1 MQLFDTYPTIDMS
14 LVELVIKA
22 YRAGIF
28 PMSESADS
36 KDIFWVDPDNRGII
50 PLDEFHIS
58 HRFRKT
64 LRHNPYEIRHNT
76 AFEKVLDACALQ
88 RPGREKTWIS
98 PKIKALYLTLFRLG
112 FAHSLEVWDKKT
124 NELVGGLYGVVIAG
138 AYFGESMF
146 SFKTDASKIALAHL
160 VARLQKTGFKLLDT
174 QFVTDH
180 LRQFGAKEISRTEYH
195 MMLSEALKTEV
206 HFYEPTEG
214 DCLLSLLQSITQ
226 MS

>member
-1 MQLFDTYPTIDMS
+1 LQLIDDYPTIDMS

-36 KDIFWVDPDNRGII
+36 KDIFWVDPDNRGVI
-50 PLDEFHIS
+50 PLDQFHLS

-64 LRHNPYEIRHNT
+64 LRHHPYEIRHNT
-76 AFEKVLDACALQ
+76 AFEQVLALCAQ
-88 RPGREKTWIS
+88 ERPGREQTWIS

-112 FAHSLEVWDKKT
+112 FSHSLEVWDKQK
-124 NELVGGLYGVVIAG
+124 NELVGGLYGVMIAG

-146 SFKTDASKIALAHL
+146 SLRTDTSKIALAHL

-180 LRQFGAKEISRTEYH
+180 LRQFGAREISRTEYH
-195 MMLSEALKTEV
+195 EMLTEALKTEV
-206 HFYEPTEG
+206 HFYEPTEEE
-214 DCLLSLLQSITQ
+214 CLVSLLQSITQ